1 MRSARSEVCLL
12 AGRRAKLLAT
22 ASLVNIMGWASF
34 NASGY
39 AGPVSARADPSSRQ
53 RYMSARSKTVS
64 LAPTPRGS
72 RAARQNREKQQF
84 RCHTA
89 SSRHGTCCTHTAAA
103 RTLLLQPP
111 FDTLIEHKPWF
122 YSVSMLDRV
131 IYRTNDQRHFSISFE
146 MCHRPLQ
153 KIGAFTFL
161 SMSETSGA

>member
-1 MRSARSEVCLL
+1 MQRPERVCLR
-12 AGRRAKLLAT
+12 AGRREKLLAT
-22 ASLVNIMGWASF
+22 ASLVKIMGGASF

-53 RYMSARSKTVS
+53 RYMPARSKTVS

-103 RTLLLQPP
+103 TTLRHPP
-111 FDTLIEHKPWF
+111 SNHKPWF
-122 YSVSMLDRV
+122 YSESRFDLV
-131 IYRTNDQRHFSISFE
+131 IYPTNDQRHISISFE
-146 MCHRPLQ
+146 MCHRPLLEN
-153 KIGAFTFL
+153 AASTFL

>member
-1 MRSARSEVCLL
+1 MRSARSEVCLR
-12 AGRRAKLLAT
+12 AGRREKLLAT
-22 ASLVNIMGWASF
+22 ASLVNIMGRASF

-53 RYMSARSKTVS
+53 RYMPARSKTVS

-103 RTLLLQPP
+103 TTLRHPHRTHQ
-111 FDTLIEHKPWF
+111 EHKHDLIASRCSIELSTVPT
-122 YSVSMLDRV
+122 
-131 IYRTNDQRHFSISFE
+131 TNVTFQSRLKCVTGHCSKSA
-146 MCHRPLQ
+146 RPL
-153 KIGAFTFL
+153 FCR
-161 SMSETSGA
+161 

>member
-1 MRSARSEVCLL
+1 MRSARSEVCLR
-12 AGRRAKLLAT
+12 AGRREKLLAT
-22 ASLVNIMGWASF
+22 ASLVNIMGRASF

-53 RYMSARSKTVS
+53 RYMPARSKTVS

-103 RTLLLQPP
+103 TTLRHPHRTQVMI
-111 FDTLIEHKPWF
+111 FIASRCSIELSTVPT
-122 YSVSMLDRV
+122 
-131 IYRTNDQRHFSISFE
+131 TNV
-146 MCHRPLQ
+146 
-153 KIGAFTFL
+153 TFQSRL
-161 SMSETSGA
+161 KCVTGHCKKLARSLFCR